1 MAVPVIGSVLK
12 KVFGTRNER
21 MVKHYL
27 NRVEKVNALEEDMRR
42 LTDAQLREKTEEFR
56 KRSKAGETGYDML
69 PEIFAVGREAMDRSV
84 GIRNIFNPELDFDPS
99 TLSGAAR

>member
-27 NRVEKVNALEEDMRR
+27 NRVEKVNAFEEDMRR
-42 LTDAQLREKTEEFR
+42 LTDAELRRNTEEFR
-56 KRSKAGETGYDML
+56 KRSTAC
-69 PEIFAVGREAMDRSV
+69 
-84 GIRNIFNPELDFDPS
+84 
-99 TLSGAAR
+99 